1 MIFIDSDILL
11 DVALNRQ
18 PHEKY
23 AMQLLTLRDTH
34 NATLCTSASSLLNV
48 HYFAYKAAG
57 KTQAKHLIT
66 ILKDKIAILSTDIHA
81 INSALSSDFEDFED
95 AVQYHTALSN
105 NAKIIITR
113 NLKDYKK
120 SAIPF
125 MTADQYMKTL

>member
-11 DVALNRQ
+11 DVTLNRQ

-34 NATLCTSASSLLNV
+34 NITLCTSASSLLNV
-48 HYFAYKAAG
+48 YYFATKAAG
-57 KTQAKHLIT
+57 KSQARNIIT
-66 ILKDKIAILSTDIHA
+66 TLKNKITILSTDIHA
-81 INSALSSDFEDFED
+81 INSALTSDFEDFDD

-105 NAKIIITR
+105 HAKLIITR